1 MPGVT
6 KSFDAFWT
14 SALHNPSATLEQ
26 RTVAQMQAIRRFT
39 YECAGNSRSRMKAIS
54 TQRSQ
59 MLPAKKPA
67 DLSFNQAVAR
77 MFRDFAG
84 LLQQQDGNPFRINA
98 YIRAAVMLETLDTD
112 AREILQKDGIEG
124 LKALPSIGQG
134 LASSIE
140 EIARTGRLSQLDRLH
155 GTVDADQL
163 FCSVPGIGPALSR
176 TIHDALHID
185 TLEALELAAHDGR
198 LEGVPGI
205 GPRRAEAV
213 RAGLARILQRM
224 PDRSQSS
231 PALPPVSLLLDVDI
245 EYRDKAARGE
255 LPKLAPRRF
264 NPENRAWLPVLHTTR
279 DSWHFSALFSNTA
292 RAHELGRTN
301 DWVVIYFYDDDHR
314 EGQCTVVTETQGPL
328 KGRRVIRGREDELQ
342 Q

>member
-1 MPGVT
+1 
-6 KSFDAFWT
+6 
-14 SALHNPSATLEQ
+14 
-26 RTVAQMQAIRRFT
+26 
-39 YECAGNSRSRMKAIS
+39 
-54 TQRSQ
+54 
-59 MLPAKKPA
+59 
-67 DLSFNQAVAR
+67 

-84 LLQQQDGNPFRINA
+84 LLQLQDGNPFRINA
-98 YIRAAVMLETLDTD
+98 YIRAAAMLETLDTD

-163 FCSVPGIGPALSR
+163 FCSVPGIGPILSR

-314 EGQCTVVTETQGPL
+314 EGQCTVVTETHGPL